1 MLNEVKSRLSRRNRG
16 FQSGKK
22 ILLSL
27 IVMALFSCGTEP
39 ETVSEL
45 TAVEAPDFFKLADSS
60 ATLLVQTLGGR
71 LTEVFQSDGVIKA
84 IDVCKE
90 EAYEI
95 TDRIEDEIG
104 KKVSIKRVSNKY
116 RNPKNAPDKYEIEAL
131 TWFENQL
138 ILNNTLP
145 KFYGQK
151 ILRKN
156 KEIIRYYKPMV
167 VKTKCLL
174 CHGDA
179 ETRLP
184 KVAKRINKYYPNDTA
199 VDYQE
204 GDFRGLIRVEMRGET
219 L

>member
-1 MLNEVKSRLSRRNRG
+1 M
-16 FQSGKK
+16 KK

-45 TAVEAPDFFKLADSS
+45 TAVDAPDFFKLADSS

-84 IDVCKE
+84 IDVCKK
-90 EAYEI
+90 EAYTI
-95 TDRIEDEIG
+95 TDDLANEIG
-104 KKVSIKRVSNKY
+104 KKVTIKRVSNKY
-116 RNPKNAPDKYEIEAL
+116 RNPQNAPDKYEIEAL
-131 TWFENQL
+131 AWFEEQL
-138 ILNNTLP
+138 IKNNTLP
-145 KFYGQK
+145 KSYGQR
-151 ILRKN
+151 IVRKN

-167 VKTKCLL
+167 VQTKCLF

-184 KVAKRINKYYPNDTA
+184 DVAKRITKYYPDDKA
-199 VDYQE
+199 IDYQE
-204 GDFRGLIRVEMRGET
+204 GDFRGLIRIEMRGEN

>member
-1 MLNEVKSRLSRRNRG
+1 
-16 FQSGKK
+16 
-22 ILLSL
+22 
-27 IVMALFSCGTEP
+27 MALFSCGTEP

-60 ATLLVQTLGGR
+60 ATLLVQTLGGQ

-131 TWFENQL
+131 AWFKDQL
-138 ILNNTLP
+138 IKNNTLP
-145 KFYGQK
+145 KSYGQR
-151 ILRKN
+151 IVRKN

-167 VKTKCLL
+167 VQTKCLF

-184 KVAKRINKYYPNDTA
+184 DVAKRITKYYPDDKA
-199 VDYQE
+199 IDYQE
-204 GDFRGLIRVEMRGET
+204 GDFRGLIRIEMRGEN